1 MVRIL
6 EQVKDVV
13 SGSTVFAQPLE
24 KDGLTVIPAMKV
36 RGGGGGGQ
44 DHGDDT
50 AAGGGGLGLD
60 ARPAGAFVVNGSEVS
75 WIPAVDVN
83 RIIFGAQLVVIIALI
98 SWRSVAKARARAL
111 RH

>member
-1 MVRIL
+1 
-6 EQVKDVV
+6 
-13 SGSTVFAQPLE
+13 
-24 KDGLTVIPAMKV
+24 MKV

-44 DHGDDT
+44 EKGDDT
-50 AAGGGGLGLD
+50 AGGGGGVGLD
-60 ARPAGAFVVNGSEVS
+60 AKPAGVFVINGSEVS

-83 RIIFGAQLVVIIALI
+83 RVIFGAQLVAIIALI